1 MNFAKFVFKEGV
13 LNNAPL
19 YLALAFFVKNSGTG
33 FSAMS
38 SLELFGLVLA
48 VSIALSVLNWFLW
61 GKEKAAKAAKAAKVD
76 AKTAS
81 DADH

>member
-19 YLALAFFVKNSGTG
+19 YLALAFFVKSSGTG
-33 FSAMS
+33 FSALS

-61 GKEKAAKAAKAAKVD
+61 GKEKAAKAAKVD